1 MIWHIVLV
9 VMFPVAVLSMSTMPN
24 EYRAMGVD
32 AIDCDGPISVLIFAV
47 PALAIYGIACSIFFY
62 RFRRLRSF
70 VLGCICGLICM
81 GLIWN
86 IGNATEEHWKNSG
99 EPACGLGL

>member
-1 MIWHIVLV
+1 ML
-9 VMFPVAVLSMSTMPN
+9 PVAVLGLLATPN

-47 PALAIYGIACSIFFY
+47 PALVVYAIASMMFLR
-62 RFRRLRSF
+62 RFRRLGSF
-70 VLGCICGLICM
+70 FPGVICGLICV

-86 IGNATEEHWKNSG
+86 IGNAAQERWKSSD
-99 EPACGLGL
+99 AQDCGTGL